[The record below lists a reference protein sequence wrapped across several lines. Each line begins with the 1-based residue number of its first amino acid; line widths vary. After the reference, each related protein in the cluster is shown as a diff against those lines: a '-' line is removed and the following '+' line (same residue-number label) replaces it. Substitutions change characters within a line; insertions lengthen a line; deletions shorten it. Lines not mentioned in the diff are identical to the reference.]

1 MRALVVSGPGVVAL
15 QDHPDPVISTGYL
28 LVRPTVVGMCGTDLE
43 IIDGSIDPAYVRL
56 PLVLGH
62 EWSGVVVDAGTS
74 TDAPPVNSRVV
85 VEGIV
90 PCRHCSACQAG
101 DTNRCA
107 TYDEFGFVRDG
118 AAADLVAAP
127 VDLVH
132 VLDPSVSAE
141 SGALVEPAAVVLRA
155 LLRAAPRPG
164 QRVLV
169 VGDGTVGLLAVRLA
183 RLWSPASVTLLGIRA
198 EQAPLAAAAG
208 ADRFVTNAADA
219 GAGYD
224 LVVEAAGAPTA
235 VAAALRAPARG
246 GTVVLLGLAG
256 NGRVAELLI
265 DDLVN
270 GDVSLLG
277 SFSYTATAWA
287 QVVQLLNSGRLDLGF
302 LVTHRFALADW
313 AAAISA
319 LRTPVG
325 ARGKVLL
332 QVGPDTTPTSATA

>member
-1 MRALVVSGPGVVAL
+1 MRALVVSGPGRIAL
-15 QDHPDPVISTGYL
+15 QDHPDPVLIPGSV
-28 LVRPTVVGMCGTDLE
+28 LVRPTVVGLCGTDLE

-62 EWSGVVVDAGTS
+62 EWCGIVVDAGTS
-74 TDAPPVNSRVV
+74 PDAPPVNSRVV

-90 PCRHCSACQAG
+90 PCRHCPDCIAG

-118 AAADLVAAP
+118 AAADLVTAP
-127 VDLVH
+127 INLIH
-132 VLDPSVSAE
+132 ILDPSVSAE

-155 LLRAAPRPG
+155 LLRVGPRPG
-164 QRVLV
+164 LRVLV
-169 VGDGTVGLLAVRLA
+169 VGDGTVGLLAVTLA
-183 RLWSPASVTLLGIRA
+183 QLWSPSSVTVLGIRP
-198 EQAPLAAAAG
+198 EQASLAAAAG
-208 ADRFVTNAADA
+208 ADRFITNTADT
-219 GAGYD
+219 GTGYD
-224 LVVEAAGAPTA
+224 LVIEAAGAPAA

-256 NGRVAELLI
+256 TGRVAELPI

-270 GDVSLLG
+270 GDVTLLG

-302 LVTHRFALADW
+302 LVTHRFPLTDW

-325 ARGKVLL
+325 TRGKVLL
-332 QVGPDTTPTSATA
+332 QL

>member
-1 MRALVVSGPGVVAL
+1 MVTGPGAVAL
-15 QDHPDPVISTGYL
+15 RECADPVLAPGDV

-62 EWSGVVVDAGTS
+62 EWSGIVVDRGTS
-74 TDAPPVNSRVV
+74 PDSPVVGSRVV

-90 PCRHCSACQAG
+90 PCRHCAACVAG
-101 DTNRCA
+101 DTNRCE

-127 VDLVH
+127 VDLIH

-155 LLRAAPRPG
+155 LLRAVPRPG

-169 VGDGTVGLLAVRLA
+169 IGDGTVGLLAVTLA
-183 RLWSPASVTLLGIRA
+183 RLWAPASVTLLGVRA

-208 ADRFVTNAADA
+208 ADRFVTSHADA
-219 GAGYD
+219 GTGYD
-224 LVVEAAGAPTA
+224 LVVEAAGVPAA
-235 VAAALRAPARG
+235 VEAALRAPVRG

-256 NGRVAELLI
+256 TGRLAEVPI

-270 GDVSLLG
+270 GDVTVLG

-287 QVVQLLNSGRLDLGF
+287 KVVQLLNSGRLDLGF
-302 LVTHRFALADW
+302 LVTHRFSLSDW
-313 AAAISA
+313 AAAIST

-332 QVGPDTTPTSATA
+332 QVWPDS